1 MSPQKKLRI
10 GWFSFSCCE
19 DSTVMFAEYLNDHY
33 QEWLPLL
40 DIRYAKVLQS
50 KNVIDQMDVA
60 FVEGA
65 ITAPEQ
71 ESKLLDIRSR
81 ATKLVA
87 IGACANM
94 GMPSCQRN
102 QFPPEVKEQ
111 IHFLLERFHYGEKAK
126 KLDELVTVDA
136 HVNGCPMQ
144 EEVFIKVLNEM
155 LTEFGVIAPQPIAE
169 GVVLE

>member
-1 MSPQKKLRI
+1 MSSQKKLRI

-33 QEWLPLL
+33 QERLPLL

-65 ITAPEQ
+65 IASPEQ
-71 ESKLLDIRSR
+71 EAKLLDIRSK

-102 QFPPEVKEQ
+102 QFPPEVEEQ

-136 HVNGCPMQ
+136 RVNGCPMQ

-155 LTEFGVIAPQPIAE
+155 LVEFGVIEPKPVAE
-169 GVVLE
+169 GAA

>member
-1 MSPQKKLRI
+1 
-10 GWFSFSCCE
+10 
-19 DSTVMFAEYLNDHY
+19 
-33 QEWLPLL
+33 
-40 DIRYAKVLQS
+40 VLQS

-65 ITAPEQ
+65 IASPEQ
-71 ESKLLDIRSR
+71 EAKLLDIRSK

-102 QFPPEVKEQ
+102 QFPPEVEEQ

-136 HVNGCPMQ
+136 RVNGCPMQ

-155 LTEFGVIAPQPIAE
+155 LVEFGIIEPKPVAE
-169 GVVLE
+169 GAA